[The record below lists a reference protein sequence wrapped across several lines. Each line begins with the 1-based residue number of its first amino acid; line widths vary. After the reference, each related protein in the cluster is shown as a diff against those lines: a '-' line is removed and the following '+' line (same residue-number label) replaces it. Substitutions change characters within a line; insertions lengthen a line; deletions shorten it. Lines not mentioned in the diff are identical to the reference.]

1 MRLAE
6 KFTPEVL
13 IEAPRRGPAVP
24 NIDGTKAIFST
35 SQHSIGGD
43 TLKEVKIL
51 DLRTGESHVLA
62 AKPKAHDFTWL
73 TAELVAF
80 LEPGEESGE
89 TQLKIT
95 KCTDQRNIIE
105 EEPYIVAIFSGPVDS
120 LKLKTLGDGSAAL
133 AVVGRVDSDGHLF
146 NEEAQHKKSSIRV
159 YDNFNVRFVS
169 LLSPPDLALRVT
181 VCLSDLITCTA
192 HIAVHFMV
200 SITILCSA

>member
-24 NIDGTKAIFST
+24 NVDGTRAIFST

-51 DLRTGESHVLA
+51 DLRTGESHVLTA
-62 AKPKAHDFTWL
+62 NPKAHDFTWL

-80 LEPGEESGE
+80 LEPGEKSGE
-89 TQLKIT
+89 TQLRIA
-95 KCTDQRNIIE
+95 KCTDQRGIIE
-105 EEPYIVAIFSGPVDS
+105 EEFYTVASFSGSVGS
-120 LKLKTLGDGSAAL
+120 LKLKSLNDGSLAL

-146 NEEAQHKKSSIRV
+146 DEEAQLKKSSIRV

-169 LLSPPDLALRVT
+169 SLLLQA
-181 VCLSDLITCTA
+181 
-192 HIAVHFMV
+192 
-200 SITILCSA
+200 